1 MELSDSQQDTLRQEL
16 GRLQAELEQLL
27 ATSSAGAQ
35 IVDLDKP
42 IGRLTRMD
50 AMQQQQMN
58 KANRRAVE
66 IRVQQI
72 KAAIRRMDDQ
82 SYGYCLSCDE
92 PISAARL
99 KVRPEAPLCIGCQ
112 GQRER

>member
-1 MELSDSQQDTLRQEL
+1 MAANEKMQEGPRQEL
-16 GRLQAELEQLL
+16 GRLQVELEQQLK
-27 ATSSAGAQ
+27 TSSEGAQ
-35 IVDLDKP
+35 IVELDKP

-66 IRVQQI
+66 IRLQQI
-72 KAAIRRMDDQ
+72 KAALRRLDEE
-82 SYGYCLSCDE
+82 SYGACLSCDE

-99 KVRPEAPLCIGCQ
+99 KARPEAPLCIGCQ